1 MPGSEDGDTNGMK
14 TVAAALFL
22 FICATL
28 TPESPRVLRAP
39 VWIYL
44 EPVPGSFSESAP
56 QKNPPVEELR
66 ETARYILSGMAGGW
80 NFSYVPSDPR
90 RNVSEEFTLV
100 PILPVQSDDPRFSMD
115 SLTPEY
121 PRLTC
126 WAQFTVDDAVA
137 RRLNYWESIRFVPG
151 KGRGTGERTKE
162 SAGIQDAYKNAVL
175 NAVRTIAR
183 GLEKNKP
190 KEITGEVLLREG
202 PRLFADEGRFVAEV
216 RVLVNI
222 REVVPYTLY

>member
-80 NFSYVPSDPR
+80 
-90 RNVSEEFTLV
+90 
-100 PILPVQSDDPRFSMD
+100 RF
-115 SLTPEY
+115 L
-121 PRLTC
+121 LC
-126 WAQFTVDDAVA
+126 
-137 RRLNYWESIRFVPG
+137 SIRPPEERI
-151 KGRGTGERTKE
+151 GRIHPRAH
-162 SAGIQDAYKNAVL
+162 SAGTV
-175 NAVRTIAR
+175 
-183 GLEKNKP
+183 G
-190 KEITGEVLLREG
+190 
-202 PRLFADEGRFVAEV
+202 
-216 RVLVNI
+216 
-222 REVVPYTLY
+222 